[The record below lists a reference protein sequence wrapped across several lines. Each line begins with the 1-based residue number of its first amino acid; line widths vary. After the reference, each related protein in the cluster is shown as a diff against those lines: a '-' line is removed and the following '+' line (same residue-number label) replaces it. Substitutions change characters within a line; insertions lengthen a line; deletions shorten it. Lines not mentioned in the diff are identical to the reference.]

1 MSNGYNDIRSAV
13 NDTHKIIWGTWF
25 FTGVL
30 MIVVGILTDGIP
42 VLGVIVGLIAE
53 WGWIPA
59 TAAALIFSGLAEIR
73 KDDARK
79 QALRDN
85 G

>member
-1 MSNGYNDIRSAV
+1 MGNGYRDVKAATD
-13 NDTHKIIWGTWF
+13 DTHKIIWGAWF

-30 MIVVGILTDGIP
+30 MLILGIATDGIP
-42 VLGVIVGLIAE
+42 ILGVVVGFIFE

-59 TAAALIFSGLAEIR
+59 TIIAIILSIMAENK

-79 QALRDN
+79 RAME
-85 G
+85 